1 MKHSKTR
8 YLEDKSVFFK
18 KEHIQILKLLKSLSK
33 NDIENAYKVKGS
45 ILDNTYSNIRNYDNN
60 PSYQAFPSF
69 TGLVFLTLNRDIY
82 TQDEY
87 DYISRNIRILDAF
100 YGILEPGT
108 LIKPYRL
115 DMKVNIGVNLYNHW
129 KIDDYF
135 KNEIVINLASN
146 EYSKMLN
153 IPMINISFLQF
164 KNGKYINQATYSKQA
179 RGLFLDYIIL
189 NKIENVELM
198 KNFNRDNYQYNKN
211 LSDESNMVFTR

>member
-1 MKHSKTR
+1 
-8 YLEDKSVFFK
+8 
-18 KEHIQILKLLKSLSK
+18 
-33 NDIENAYKVKGS
+33 
-45 ILDNTYSNIRNYDNN
+45 
-60 PSYQAFPSF
+60 
-69 TGLVFLTLNRDIY
+69 
-82 TQDEY
+82 
-87 DYISRNIRILDAF
+87 LDAF